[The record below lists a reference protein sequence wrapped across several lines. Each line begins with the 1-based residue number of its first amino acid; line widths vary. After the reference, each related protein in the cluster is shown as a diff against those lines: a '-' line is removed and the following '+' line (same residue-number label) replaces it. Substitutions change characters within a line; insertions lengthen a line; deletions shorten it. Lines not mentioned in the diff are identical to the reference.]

1 MKHNTPHLEQ
11 NDRGMWEIRWTEDR
25 RSMRKSTRTSDRT
38 EAERALAQF
47 LLDRHDERHGSHA
60 MKVGDA
66 LDRYITEHVASKVV
80 DKQRQLD
87 IIANLRPFFG
97 GMLVRDIRPN
107 DVLLYGSKRADGVVG
122 SKPARSNGTLRRELN
137 CLIAALN
144 HAVRAKR
151 IAATDVPYIPLPA
164 APAAKDLWLTESE
177 VEELLAAADAENAGY
192 PLMDRGYL
200 FVHIALATASRRRA
214 IEKLRWDQVDLDARL
229 IHFRPAG
236 DRQTKKRR
244 VPVPINDELLAV
256 LQRARELATS
266 EYVLHSSK
274 SCVRRFQAVCQ
285 RAADATGNRKFLS
298 VTPHTLRHTWAT
310 LAARAGVALYE
321 IAGILGDD
329 LATVQRNYLHH
340 CPDHL
345 RGAVN
350 FRARNGA
357 RGSDLSAIPAR
368 Q

>member
-1 MKHNTPHLEQ
+1 MKHNTPYLEQ

-47 LLDRHDERHGSHA
+47 LLDRHDERRGSHA
-60 MKVGDA
+60 MKVGEA
-66 LDRYITEHVASKVV
+66 LDRYVTEHVASKVV

-137 CLIAALN
+137 CMIAALN

-164 APAAKDLWLTESE
+164 APAAKDLWLTER
-177 VEELLAAADAENAGY
+177 EEEQLLAAAEAENANY
-192 PLMDRGYL
+192 PMMDRGYL

-244 VPVPINDELLAV
+244 VPVPISDDLLPI
-256 LQRARELATS
+256 LRRARQLATS
-266 EYVLHSSK
+266 DCVLHTDRS
-274 SCVRRFQAVCQ
+274 VMRRFEAVCA
-285 RAADATGNRKFLS
+285 RAHAMTGNPKFRS
-298 VTPHTLRHTWAT
+298 ITPHTLRHTAAT
-310 LAARAGVALYE
+310 LMARAGVQLYQ
-321 IAGILGDD
+321 IAGILGDS
-329 LATVQRNYLHH
+329 LTTCTKNYVHH

-345 RGAVN
+345 R
-350 FRARNGA
+350 
-357 RGSDLSAIPAR
+357 SAINAR
-368 Q
+368 SRTSPEREGLDG